1 MLSAVGFI
9 GIIVISFYMQTPFAL
24 SSQSL
29 AMTERVEQIAQTIK
43 TSQDRAS
50 DLEDQYNE
58 RYLSKAQ
65 VAAYILDRNPE
76 PATRE
81 KLQELAD
88 ALQIEYLFTFDS
100 SGRVTATNSTFTNFV
115 LSEDPEDQSYGFRK
129 LMQGVESYVQPAG
142 PVEVSGELRQYI
154 GVVTHDADG
163 VIDGFVQLGIRPT
176 RLETLLEPVQIDHV
190 LDGVRVGADGALM
203 AERVPL
209 TVATAGIALVCLA
222 VIFCL
227 MVVEPKAGADA
238 AWRRATHIGAQALD
252 EKRPGRL
259 SLPGASR
266 YPHAVC
272 VREILEAVATMVAA
286 EAAAS
291 TAIVTAAAA
300 ARAEVAAPAAVTA
313 TAAEAAAVT
322 TATAVAAEAAA
333 VVSAAARTAVAV
345 VVEAHGDERLDDLV
359 EHLDDLLGGIGGE
372 GRDELLALVAHG
384 LGELLGILARE
395 DDDLAHV
402 LLLGLDARDD
412 VVLLGLD
419 HEGVEL
425 AQAHAHELGHLLLLH
440 LGLELEQL
448 EGAHE
453 VAQARGVLVG
463 LVTQH
468 VAAGAQQAGGA
479 VHLVEQLVVQVLRG
493 GGGSLVDGLG
503 IVRGLDGPIGLG
515 LLDLDG
521 LVGGLGLH
529 VLGLHGDLDGLRLV
543 SRLDGGLVDLGHLLV
558 QLAVLRHAFLL
569 RPRRSSGGSPNRPQF
584 T

>member
-1 MLSAVGFI
+1 MPSAVGFI
-9 GIIVISFYMQTPFAL
+9 GIIVISFYMQTLFAL

-58 RYLSKAQ
+58 RYLSKPQ
-65 VAAYILDRNPE
+65 VAAHILDRNPE

-129 LMQGVESYVQPAG
+129 LIQGAESYVQPAG
-142 PVEVSGELRQYI
+142 PDEVSGELRQYI

-176 RLETLLEPVQIDHV
+176 HLETLLEPVQIDHV

-209 TVATAGIALVCLA
+209 TVATAGITLVCLA

-227 MVVEPKAGADA
+227 MVVEPKPGADA

-259 SLPGASR
+259 SLPGATR

-272 VREILEAVATMVAA
+272 VREIIEAVATMVAA
-286 EAAAS
+286 EAAA
-291 TAIVTAAAA
+291 
-300 ARAEVAAPAAVTA
+300 PAAVAA
-313 TAAEAAAVT
+313 TAAEAAAVVT
-322 TATAVAAEAAA
+322 
-333 VVSAAARTAVAV
+333 AAARTAVAV

-395 DDDLAHV
+395 DAALAHV

-419 HEGVEL
+419 HESVEL

-463 LVTQH
+463 LITQH

-493 GGGSLVDGLG
+493 DGGSLVGGLG
-503 IVRGLDGPIGLG
+503 IVRGLDGLIGLG

-521 LVGGLGLH
+521 LVGGLSLH
-529 VLGLHGDLDGLRLV
+529 VLGLHGGLDGLRLV
-543 SRLDGGLVDLGHLLV
+543 SRLDGGLGDLGHLLV

-569 RPRRSSGGSPNRPQF
+569 RPRRSSGGSPNRPRF
-584 T
+584 TKQGLPAL